1 MTVKKQTQ
9 TIEQRVLKFIQHN
22 HLIPCPQKVVV
33 AVSGGPDSVC
43 LLYSLYHLQT
53 SLKISLYIAHLN
65 HQLRGEESD
74 QDSLYVDELAKK
86 LDIPATIEKRNV
98 TTYRDKHHLSLE
110 EAAREV
116 RYSFLGQVAE
126 SIGTNLVAV
135 GHNLNDQ
142 IETIL
147 LHIIRGTGT
156 LGLRGLQ
163 AKQNMQFDGRKL
175 AVIRPLLEVPR
186 EEIEKYCQFLK
197 LQPRTDSSNLSLSL
211 LRNRIRYELV
221 PLLKSY
227 NPGISESILR
237 IGSIAQGDQ
246 SLLESLSLQIWPE
259 IVRQDKTTLIYDKEG
274 FSRLAIS
281 LKRQLLRMGFEKLLG
296 TLKDIETR
304 HIEEVVQQLSRP
316 AGRQITLPGGLVFSI
331 EYDRYLLSR
340 NIREVIPYPELES
353 EYQIKVPGKTE
364 IPGWTITARQLS
376 SKQSSR
382 NRSRWAATFDHDIVG
397 DNIRLHSR
405 QRGDTFQPLGM
416 NQIKKVGEFMLD
428 ARIPREWRK
437 RIPIFYTPH
446 QVIWVTGYRI
456 DERVKVT
463 PLTKHVLILK
473 IVRKKN

>member
-1 MTVKKQTQ
+1 
-9 TIEQRVLKFIQHN
+9 
-22 HLIPCPQKVVV
+22 
-33 AVSGGPDSVC
+33 
-43 LLYSLYHLQT
+43 
-53 SLKISLYIAHLN
+53 
-65 HQLRGEESD
+65 
-74 QDSLYVDELAKK
+74 
-86 LDIPATIEKRNV
+86 
-98 TTYRDKHHLSLE
+98 
-110 EAAREV
+110 
-116 RYSFLGQVAE
+116 
-126 SIGTNLVAV
+126 VAV

-163 AKQNMQFDGRKL
+163 AKQNMQFDGRRL

-186 EEIEKYCQFLK
+186 EEIEEYCQFLK

-246 SLLESLSLQIWPE
+246 SLLESLSLQTWPE

-364 IPGWTITARQLS
+364 IQDGQSLHGNYPVSNPQEIGADGLPRSIMILS
-376 SKQSSR
+376 GIIYDCTVVKEGIPF
-382 NRSRWAATFDHDIVG
+382 N
-397 DNIRLHSR
+397 
-405 QRGDTFQPLGM
+405 PL
-416 NQIKKVGEFMLD
+416 V
-428 ARIPREWRK
+428 
-437 RIPIFYTPH
+437 
-446 QVIWVTGYRI
+446 
-456 DERVKVT
+456 
-463 PLTKHVLILK
+463 
-473 IVRKKN
+473 